1 MSKYDIDGVVRDAGD
16 SHAVML
22 DLVGPTKRV
31 LDVGCSSGYLAR
43 ALVDELG
50 CTVAGVESDPEAA
63 AKAQDVVQPLVVG
76 DLDLLDLAE
85 ELDPASFDVVVFGDV
100 LEHLRD
106 PVRTLRQARAL
117 LAPGGFVVLSIP
129 NVAHGDLALSLLRG
143 EWTYR
148 PLGLL
153 DKTHLRFF
161 TQDGLRQLVAEG
173 GFALAEIRRIR
184 AGLFH
189 TEFGRRE
196 DEFPSEVVAFVR
208 AQPEHETYQFV
219 VRAVPDDADGAVAAL
234 AEREQA
240 LRATVAALE
249 TRLRELEAAAAWT
262 DQVAHDRDVQVANVA
277 VHEARADAL
286 AAEVGELRR
295 ELAALRAKTVVRA
308 SSAARRLAGGLRGS
322 GR

>member
-1 MSKYDIDGVVRDAGD
+1 MSKYDIDAVVPDAGD

-22 DLVGPTKRV
+22 DLVGPSKRV
-31 LDVGCSSGYLAR
+31 LDVGCASGYLAR
-43 ALVDELG
+43 ALIDGLG

-63 AKAQDVVQPLVVG
+63 EKARDVVQPLVVG

-85 ELDPASFDVVVFGDV
+85 ELEPASFDVVVFGDV

-117 LAPGGFVVLSIP
+117 LAPGGYVVISIP
-129 NVAHGDLALSLLRG
+129 NVAHGDLGLSLLRG
-143 EWTYR
+143 DWTYR

-153 DKTHLRFF
+153 DNTHLRFF
-161 TQDGLRQLVAEG
+161 THEG
-173 GFALAEIRRIR
+173 VRRLAAGAGFALAEVRRIK

-189 TEFGRRE
+189 TEFGRTP
-196 DEFPSEVVAFVR
+196 DEFPPEVVDFVR

-234 AEREQA
+234 AEREET

-249 TRLRELEAAAAWT
+249 TRLREAEATAAWT
-262 DQVAHDRDVQVANVA
+262 EQVARDRDVQVANVA
-277 VHEARADAL
+277 AQEARADAL
-286 AAEVGELRR
+286 AAEVAALRR
-295 ELAALRAKTVVRA
+295 ELTALRTRTVVRA
-308 SSAARRLAGGLRGS
+308 SSAARRLATGLRGS